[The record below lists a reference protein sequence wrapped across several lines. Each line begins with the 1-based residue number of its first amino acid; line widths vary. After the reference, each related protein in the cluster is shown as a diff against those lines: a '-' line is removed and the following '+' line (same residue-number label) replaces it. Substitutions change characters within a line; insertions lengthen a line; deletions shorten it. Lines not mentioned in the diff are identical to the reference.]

1 MKKLLVVGGTGFIG
15 YHVIKEAKKRNFKVS
30 SISKN
35 KPKIARRLKGI
46 KYIYVDFS
54 KYDSLKKKLNEKY
67 DFVINA
73 GGYGINPD
81 FGKEGD
87 KLIYSHF
94 QGLINLL
101 KILPLKKVKKF
112 VQIGSSAEYGNL
124 NSPIKETANCLPRT
138 PYSIAKY
145 LCTKH
150 LINLSKKY
158 KYSVTV
164 FRLFQVYGPKQDKN
178 RVLPYLIDNCRKNK
192 VFPTT
197 KGNQLCDFCFIDDV
211 VLAIFKSLT
220 SKKSNCE
227 IINLGLGKPIKIKFL
242 INMVKKLLSSGK
254 PKLGGLKYKKG
265 INMNNFPNIQK
276 AKKILNWRPTT
287 SLLNGITKTISS

>member
-15 YHVIKEAKKRNFKVS
+15 YHIIKEAKKRKFKVS

-46 KYIYVDFS
+46 KYIFADFS
-54 KYDSLKKKLNEKY
+54 KYNSLKKKLNEKY

-73 GGYGINPD
+73 GGYGTNPD

-87 KLIYSHF
+87 KLILSHF

-101 KILPLKKVKKF
+101 KILPLKNVKKF
-112 VQIGSSAEYGNL
+112 VQIGSSAEYGNI
-124 NSPIKETANCLPRT
+124 NSPIKETAKCLPRT

-145 LCTKH
+145 LCSKH
-150 LINLSKKY
+150 LLNLSKKH

-178 RVLPYLIDNCRKNK
+178 RILPYLIDNCRKNK
-192 VFPTT
+192 VFLTT

-211 VLAIFKSLT
+211 VLAIFESLT
-220 SKKSNCE
+220 NKKSNGE
-227 IINLGLGKPIKIKFL
+227 IINLGFGKPIKIKFL
-242 INMVKKLLSSGK
+242 VNMVKKLLSGGK
-254 PKLGGLKYKKG
+254 PKFGGLKYKKG
-265 INMNNFPNIQK
+265 INMNNFPNIKK

-287 SLLNGITKTISS
+287 NLLNGITKTISS

>member
-15 YHVIKEAKKRNFKVS
+15 YHIIKEAKKRNFKVS

-35 KPKIARRLKGI
+35 KPKITRYLKEV
-46 KYIYVDFS
+46 KYIFVDFS
-54 KYDSLKKKLNEKY
+54 NYNSLKKELNEKY

-73 GGYGINPD
+73 GGYGTNPK
-81 FGKEGD
+81 FGKEGN

-101 KILPLKKVKKF
+101 RILPSKNVKKF
-112 VQIGSSAEYGNL
+112 IQIGRSAEYGNV
-124 NSPIKETANCLPRT
+124 NSPIKETAICLPRT

-145 LCTKH
+145 LCTEH
-150 LINLSKKY
+150 LINLSIKNKY
-158 KYSVTV
+158 PVTV

-220 SKKSNCE
+220 SKKSNGE
-227 IINLGLGKPIKIKFL
+227 IINLGFGKPIKIKSL
-242 INMVKKLLSSGK
+242 VNMVKKILSGGK

-265 INMNNFPNIQK
+265 INMNNFPNINK
-276 AKKILNWRPTT
+276 AKKILNWRPAT
-287 SLLNGITKTISS
+287 SLLDGIKKTISS